1 MRILDRDELDE
12 QRKNYM
18 SYIGA
23 FNKLAKGVGDGSLKG
38 EQVRDMTLI
47 LQGRFL
53 TFILSELVQM
63 SEMLRVTEDQI
74 ESEFG
79 PEMEDQ
85 AEIEFDDAT
94 TAQIE
99 AAANGYD
106 PISEEIREAEEA
118 DGYSMDADEV
128 LSTLDEIDADGQDEE
143 EASGYDPISEE
154 PLDPPSEELEDVS
167 PAEPEYERGS
177 TDLLGRFRGLG
188 LVPDEEP
195 PAEHKTEESGD
206 EPMPLESD
214 DHNTGTAELLSTLAA
229 IAADDQDE
237 ARRIVDDIKNQAD
250 QDEDEEAD

>member
-18 SYIGA
+18 RYIGA

-53 TFILSELVQM
+53 TFILSELVHM

-74 ESEFG
+74 ESKFG

-94 TAQIE
+94 TAKIE

-128 LSTLDEIDADGQDEE
+128 HSALDEIDADGQDEE

-154 PLDPPSEELEDVS
+154 PLDSSSEELEDVS

-188 LVPDEEP
+188 LVPDEES
-195 PAEHKTEESGD
+195 PAEHITEESGD
-206 EPMPLESD
+206 EAAPLESD
-214 DHNTGTAELLSTLAA
+214 ETLGPTAELLSALAD
-229 IAADDQDE
+229 IEADKHDD
-237 ARRIVDDIKNQAD
+237 APGIVDDIYKQV
-250 QDEDEEAD
+250 DEDKDEEAD

>member
-18 SYIGA
+18 RYVGA
-23 FNKLAKGVGDGSLKG
+23 LNKLAQGVGDGTRKG
-38 EQVRDMTLI
+38 EEVRDLTLI
-47 LQGRFL
+47 LQTRFL
-53 TFILSELVQM
+53 TFILSELVHM
-63 SEMLRVTEDQI
+63 SEMLRVTEDQV
-74 ESEFG
+74 EGEFG

-85 AEIEFDDAT
+85 AEIEFDDTT

-99 AAANGYD
+99 AATSGYD
-106 PISEEIREAEEA
+106 PISEEFREAEEA

-128 LSTLDEIDADGQDEE
+128 LSTLDEIDAEGQDEE
-143 EASGYDPISEE
+143 EASGYDRISEE
-154 PLDPPSEELEDVS
+154 PLDSPSEELDDVS

-195 PAEHKTEESGD
+195 PSEHITEESGD
-206 EPMPLESD
+206 EPIPLESD
-214 DHNTGTAELLSTLAA
+214 EHSTGTAELLSTLAA
-229 IAADDQDE
+229 IAADEQDE
-237 ARRIVDDIKNQAD
+237 ARRIVDDINKQAD